1 MQKKNAS
8 ELLEKI
14 RNGSCTAEEKAI
26 VQSWYLQWKQ
36 TAPPELPEEEFLAS
50 LENIRAA
57 LPKPEPD
64 IRKIRFY
71 RIAAAATTTI
81 IFALSLIFVK
91 YQRKPRPAAQQ
102 ELVNDIKGGGNRAV
116 LTLSNGQKVILD
128 DQVNQ
133 QQISGTEKN
142 IIRSGRLKGELVY
155 DATAK
160 TASSRDAAL
169 TNTIVTPRA
178 GQYKVLLSDG
188 TQVWLNAESSVRF
201 PVVFNGN
208 SREVE
213 ITGEAYFE
221 VAKKTKKHSGQRI
234 PFIVKTPKQQV
245 EVLGTH
251 FNINC
256 YENEASTNTTLLEGA
271 VRVSLLPKAKN
282 SKPEIWPLRP
292 GQQSRLTG
300 QTFHITAVDTEEE
313 TAWKNGT
320 IAFAN
325 ADIKSIMR
333 QVSRWYNVDVKYKG
347 TIPGRTFTGSISRSA
362 KLSELLKILQ
372 FSKINFSLSGSELT
386 VLP

>member
-81 IFALSLIFVK
+81 IFALSVIFVK

-271 VRVSLLPKAKN
+271 VRVSLLPTAKN

-300 QTFHITAVDTEEE
+300 QTFRITAVDTEEE